1 MMQQRS
7 GGRRRAARIDFD
19 RRGKGLIERR
29 DEPSRL
35 SAAKPIRARS
45 VSAGDL
51 TLAYAS
57 GSDRNPS
64 EPEA

>member
-1 MMQQRS
+1 MTHKDYRTN
-7 GGRRRAARIDFD
+7 R
-19 RRGKGLIERR
+19 
-29 DEPSRL
+29 
-35 SAAKPIRARS
+35 IRARS
-45 VSAGDL
+45 LSAGGL